1 MEGRSLHSL
10 RSVEMTERNPVEMT
24 ERNLIG
30 VTGKG
35 SLVIPGLAPFVIP
48 GLTGNLPAGRV
59 VMGPS
64 DIKMAKNMMDG
75 PGFGCFAAIFGT
87 VRHEIAQKV
96 VGRCLEA
103 MRSDSQ
109 SVMSEWSEEMGVY
122 FGSTRQRRICDS
134 FRWRTL

>member
-1 MEGRSLHSL
+1 MK
-10 RSVEMTERNPVEMT
+10 SVQIYKKI
-24 ERNLIG
+24 LL
-30 VTGKG
+30 
-35 SLVIPGLAPFVIP
+35 S
-48 GLTGNLPAGRV
+48 RV
-59 VMGPS
+59 DIFRKMLLFRPS